1 MQICLCDLNV
11 AINLPGLPQIPAPAT
26 DQSCAA
32 TSSANTLIGVG
43 YPHPAPSC
51 ANLHSP
57 RRSRRHRLP
66 FPAGSFIEG
75 FRTPATVQA
84 ASLRSAG
91 IRNPQQQRTFR
102 NAAVRSALY
111 QQATSHVWPKMKEAA
126 NLGRPRLI
134 DASSLT
140 VLNSEFPLLLQQYCI
155 STHIGTMQRIEKPH
169 TRQLVVLSSM
179 N

>member
-1 MQICLCDLNV
+1 LARPFDDFTSPAARATIGHIAAAPPMRPMNSRRFM
-11 AINLPGLPQIPAPAT
+11 PAPK
-26 DQSCAA
+26 DQTVYLSKLGTWK
-32 TSSANTLIGVG
+32 TSGPVG
-43 YPHPAPSC
+43 MKYVWGRCRGPFWVMSGSRIAP
-51 ANLHSP
+51 
-57 RRSRRHRLP
+57 RLLP
-66 FPAGSFIEG
+66 LFP
-75 FRTPATVQA
+75 
-84 ASLRSAG
+84 
-91 IRNPQQQRTFR
+91 QQRTFR